1 MRIQHRHVLHIRL
14 DVLQVCAHAAREER
28 GDERL
33 RGLRDD
39 VIVEVLPAG
48 ERLVVGHG
56 ERLGER
62 GGGAA
67 GVPGVDGDAG
77 AEAAIAVAAGELV
90 WGSDWGAEEM
100 ERTNLAKDERAVA
113 AFLAFD
119 KLVRAEGHTLAET
132 WKR

>member
-14 DVLQVCAHAAREER
+14 DVLQVRAHAAREER

-39 VIVEVLPAG
+39 VVVEVLPAG

-77 AEAAIAVAAGELV
+77 AEAAVAVAAGEL
-90 WGSDWGAEEM
+90 WDELDKEQRGNRGKA
-100 ERTNLAKDERAVA
+100 NLAEDERAVA
-113 AFLAFD
+113 TFLAFNE
-119 KLVRAEGHTLAET
+119 LMSTERHTLT
-132 WKR
+132 KT